1 MSIESLKQKAR
12 KAEQKED
19 WQKALEHYNKALT
32 ELAKDEQV
40 DIGLYNRVGDLYVR
54 VGRLEPAVEHY
65 EKAVELYREA
75 YLPNNAIAVCKKI
88 IRNVPH
94 HHRAYLVIGQIRA
107 EQGFLPDARTN
118 FLTYAERMQAAGDL
132 DESFRA
138 LIEFC
143 DLAPEDVGV
152 RVTVAEQMAAQ
163 GRTDEAVEQLTIVHR
178 HHAQLDEDAQADE
191 IEKKIRELDPDADL
205 TVVAAGGFGE
215 TALGD
220 DFGGFGEISLGG
232 DAFGSDDHSEATFAV
247 GDAME
252 DAASELE
259 AAAAELEG
267 AAAGAESTEI
277 EAEVD
282 AGLEDFEIQAGDAG
296 EDSDE
301 AAFGFE
307 EDEGEAVELPMM
319 SFDDDEGGEND
330 SVGFTDDGENN
341 SAEFA
346 DEGENDNV
354 GFEDDG
360 EDEEA
365 VELPMMS
372 FDDEAS
378 AAELPTMGFEDDE
391 GAVATT
397 GFGDASPPDTDLHDA
412 VSPAEALHDAVEEA
426 RADDATEEF
435 LVEPEVD
442 AAPAPDDSS
451 RELQSQELQEAAP
464 DFTTSE
470 PVAETPAEPEVE
482 SAPEPMAEVAPSPE
496 SEAVVQ
502 PDPAESAP
510 TPPEEVAAPSSD
522 ASDGGYVDLGA
533 MILGGSSE
541 KSTRFTV
548 AYEEPSGDEEADFAK
563 MLSQFKD
570 KVSENLD
577 SSDVRAHYDLGTAY
591 KEMGLLDEAITS
603 FQAALRAS
611 ANHLPTYEMMGQTF
625 IEMGQPEAAVRSLE
639 RALGGADTVEDEL
652 VGIYYYLGRA
662 YEALER
668 KESAV
673 DYYDRV
679 FALDINFADVTERL
693 RELR

>member
-32 ELAKDEQV
+32 ELAREEQV

-118 FLTYAERMQAAGDL
+118 FLTYAERMQAAGDM

-178 HHAQLDEDAQADE
+178 RYAQLDEDAQAAE

-205 TVVAAGGFGE
+205 TAVVAGGFGE
-215 TALGD
+215 TDLGD
-220 DFGGFGEISLGG
+220 DFGGFGEISIGD
-232 DAFGSDDHSEATFAV
+232 DAFGSGDDQGQDDSDASFAIGGAMEEAASEFEAAATEHEEADS
-247 GDAME
+247 GSDAME
-252 DAASELE
+252 
-259 AAAAELEG
+259 
-267 AAAGAESTEI
+267 I
-277 EAEVD
+277 EPEVE
-282 AGLEDFEIQAGDAG
+282 AGLEGFDIQSGEGDDGAGFDL
-296 EDSDE
+296 
-301 AAFGFE
+301 
-307 EDEGEAVELPMM
+307 DEGEEEAVELPMMSFDDAEDDGAGADGDMDVVGADDEEEAVELPMM
-319 SFDDDEGGEND
+319 SFDDD
-330 SVGFTDDGENN
+330 DD
-341 SAEFA
+341 AP
-346 DEGENDNV
+346 
-354 GFEDDG
+354 
-360 EDEEA
+360 
-365 VELPMMS
+365 ELPS
-372 FDDEAS
+372 
-378 AAELPTMGFEDDE
+378 MGFDDDE

-397 GFGDASPPDTDLHDA
+397 GFDDAPMGFGDDDASAAGHDDAEQDESTPEDEPALSMDEPGDAFQEAADA
-412 VSPAEALHDAVEEA
+412 FQAAAEEA
-426 RADDATEEF
+426 RADAAPAME
-435 LVEPEVD
+435 VEPE
-442 AAPAPDDSS
+442 P
-451 RELQSQELQEAAP
+451 
-464 DFTTSE
+464 
-470 PVAETPAEPEVE
+470 
-482 SAPEPMAEVAPSPE
+482 APEPPAAPEPE
-496 SEAVVQ
+496 PEPEPVQ
-502 PDPAESAP
+502 AAPEPVEPEPEPAQPEPEPPAEEAP
-510 TPPEEVAAPSSD
+510 AAAND
-522 ASDGGYVDLGA
+522 GGDGGYVDLGA
-533 MILGGSSE
+533 MILGGDQT

-563 MLSQFKD
+563 MLSQFKE

-639 RALGGADTVEDEL
+639 RAISAADTVEDEL

-662 YEALER
+662 HEELEN
-668 KESAV
+668 KDSAV

>member
-32 ELAKDEQV
+32 ELAREEQV

-118 FLTYAERMQAAGDL
+118 FLTYAERMQAAGDM

-178 HHAQLDEDAQADE
+178 RYAQLDEDAQAAE

-205 TVVAAGGFGE
+205 TAVVAGGFGE
-215 TALGD
+215 TDLGD
-220 DFGGFGEISLGG
+220 DFGGFGEISIGD
-232 DAFGSDDHSEATFAV
+232 DAFGSGDDQGQDDSDASFAIGGAMEEAASEFEAAATEHEEADS
-247 GDAME
+247 GSDAME
-252 DAASELE
+252 
-259 AAAAELEG
+259 
-267 AAAGAESTEI
+267 I
-277 EAEVD
+277 EPEVE
-282 AGLEDFEIQAGDAG
+282 AGLEGFDIQSGEGDDGAGFDL
-296 EDSDE
+296 
-301 AAFGFE
+301 
-307 EDEGEAVELPMM
+307 DEGEEEAVELPMMSFDDAEDDGAGADGDMDVVGADDEEEAVELPMM
-319 SFDDDEGGEND
+319 SFDDD
-330 SVGFTDDGENN
+330 DD
-341 SAEFA
+341 AP
-346 DEGENDNV
+346 
-354 GFEDDG
+354 
-360 EDEEA
+360 
-365 VELPMMS
+365 ELPS
-372 FDDEAS
+372 
-378 AAELPTMGFEDDE
+378 MGFDDDE

-397 GFGDASPPDTDLHDA
+397 GFDDAPMGFGDDDASAAGPAGAEQDASTPEDEPALSMDEPGDAFQA
-412 VSPAEALHDAVEEA
+412 AAEEA
-426 RADDATEEF
+426 RADAAPAME
-435 LVEPEVD
+435 VEPE
-442 AAPAPDDSS
+442 P
-451 RELQSQELQEAAP
+451 
-464 DFTTSE
+464 
-470 PVAETPAEPEVE
+470 
-482 SAPEPMAEVAPSPE
+482 APEPPAAPEPE
-496 SEAVVQ
+496 PEPEPVQ
-502 PDPAESAP
+502 AAPEPVEPEPEPAQPEPEPPAEEAP
-510 TPPEEVAAPSSD
+510 AAAND
-522 ASDGGYVDLGA
+522 GGDGGYVDLGA
-533 MILGGSSE
+533 MILGGDQT

-563 MLSQFKD
+563 MLSQFKE

-639 RALGGADTVEDEL
+639 RAISAADTVEDEL

-662 YEALER
+662 HEELEN
-668 KESAV
+668 KDSAV